1 MLLTVERIVIERQNY
16 LKIKEHLKYL
26 EEVLQLNPASVERY
40 RFYLRHLLLWADDQ
54 HFRNVQS
61 IRPTLPSYLASL
73 PGKDGRGT
81 LASASQKKI
90 LDSSKRFF
98 RWAKVTYPRE
108 MNNLPVSWFETLRQ
122 PRQPQKSSENVFVSL
137 GEIQILVNTSIPEDN
152 LALLRD
158 KAASAMLFL
167 SGMRASAFSTLPISA
182 VDLENLT
189 LRQWPELGVQTKN
202 GKKATTF
209 LLNLPEVLEPVR
221 QWDEIVRK
229 SLPGSSPWY
238 APISHSWGDQ
248 FLSQEQP
255 GKTRS
260 QALQKRLQLLFSL
273 AELDF
278 KSPHKFRHGHAVYGL
293 LHAQTMADYKA
304 VSMNLMHE
312 SIEITDSTY
321 APMLSSDV
329 QERIAGLSGKAMST
343 PGCQAHLVGDELE
356 SFLNKLDHE
365 SQKRALIFIAERLAQ

>member
-1 MLLTVERIVIERQNY
+1 MIERQNY

-26 EEVLQLNPASVERY
+26 EEVLQLNPASVKRY

-137 GEIQILVNTSIPEDN
+137 GEIQILVNISIPEDN

-158 KAASAMLFL
+158 KAAAAMLFL

-189 LRQWPELGVQTKN
+189 LRQWPELGVHTKN

-229 SLPGSSPWY
+229 ALPGSRPWY

>member
-1 MLLTVERIVIERQNY
+1 
-16 LKIKEHLKYL
+16 
-26 EEVLQLNPASVERY
+26 
-40 RFYLRHLLLWADDQ
+40 
-54 HFRNVQS
+54 
-61 IRPTLPSYLASL
+61 
-73 PGKDGRGT
+73 
-81 LASASQKKI
+81 
-90 LDSSKRFF
+90 
-98 RWAKVTYPRE
+98 

-248 FLSQEQP
+248 FLSQE
-255 GKTRS
+255 
-260 QALQKRLQLLFSL
+260 
-273 AELDF
+273 
-278 KSPHKFRHGHAVYGL
+278 
-293 LHAQTMADYKA
+293 
-304 VSMNLMHE
+304 
-312 SIEITDSTY
+312 
-321 APMLSSDV
+321 
-329 QERIAGLSGKAMST
+329 
-343 PGCQAHLVGDELE
+343 
-356 SFLNKLDHE
+356 
-365 SQKRALIFIAERLAQ
+365 

>member
-1 MLLTVERIVIERQNY
+1 VIERQNY

-26 EEVLQLNPASVERY
+26 EEVLQLTPASVERY

-54 HFRNVQS
+54 HFRHVQAL
-61 IRPTLPSYLASL
+61 RPTLPSYLASL
-73 PGKDGRGT
+73 PGKNGRGT
-81 LASASQKKI
+81 LASVSQKKI

-108 MNNLPVSWFETLRQ
+108 MNNLPTSWFETLRL
-122 PRQPQKSSENVFVSL
+122 PRQPQKSSENVFVSFQ
-137 GEIQILVNTSIPEDN
+137 EIQTLVNISIPENN

-158 KAASAMLFL
+158 KAAAAMLFL
-167 SGMRASAFSTLPISA
+167 SGMRASAFTTLPISA
-182 VDLENLT
+182 VDLDNLT
-189 LRQWPELGVQTKN
+189 LRQWPELGVHTKN

-209 LLNLPEVLEPVR
+209 LLNIPEILEPVR
-221 QWDEIVRK
+221 LWDEFIRK
-229 SLPGSSPWY
+229 SLPGSSSWY
-238 APISHSWGDQ
+238 APIAHSWGDQ
-248 FLSQEQP
+248 FLSQEKP
-255 GKTRS
+255 GKTRA
-260 QALQKRLQLLFSL
+260 QALQKRLELLFSM
-273 AELDF
+273 AEIEF

-329 QERIAGLSGKAMST
+329 QDRIAGLSGKAVST
-343 PGCQAHLVGDELE
+343 PGNELE
-356 SFLNKLDHE
+356 SFLNKLDRE
-365 SQKRALIFIAERLAQ
+365 SQKRALVFIAGRLAQ

>member
-1 MLLTVERIVIERQNY
+1 MYRLIGKSICDS
-16 LKIKEHLKYL
+16 
-26 EEVLQLNPASVERY
+26 PSVRC
-40 RFYLRHLLLWADDQ
+40 R
-54 HFRNVQS
+54 
-61 IRPTLPSYLASL
+61 
-73 PGKDGRGT
+73 
-81 LASASQKKI
+81 
-90 LDSSKRFF
+90 SSSRSH
-98 RWAKVTYPRE
+98 AA
-108 MNNLPVSWFETLRQ
+108 N
-122 PRQPQKSSENVFVSL
+122 
-137 GEIQILVNTSIPEDN
+137 N

-158 KAASAMLFL
+158 KAAAAMLFL

-189 LRQWPELGVQTKN
+189 LRQWPELGVHTKN

>member
-1 MLLTVERIVIERQNY
+1 MIERQNY
-16 LKIKEHLKYL
+16 LKVKEHLKYL
-26 EEVLQLNPASVERY
+26 EEVLLLNAASVERY

-54 HFRNVQS
+54 HIRDVQA

-73 PGKDGRGT
+73 PGKDGKGI

-90 LDSSKRFF
+90 IDSSKRFF

-108 MNNLPVSWFETLRQ
+108 MNSLPLSWIDTLRL
-122 PRQPQKSSENVFVSL
+122 PRQPQISSENVFVSL
-137 GEIQILVNTSIPEDN
+137 EQVLTLVNTPIPEDN

-158 KAASAMLFL
+158 KAAAAMLFL
-167 SGMRASAFSTLPISA
+167 SGIRASAFTTLPISA
-182 VDLENLT
+182 VDLDNLT
-189 LRQWPELGVQTKN
+189 LRQWPELGVHTKN

-209 LLNLPEVLEPVR
+209 LLNIPEILESAHR
-221 QWDEIVRK
+221 WDEIVRK

-238 APISHSWGDQ
+238 APIAHSWGDQ
-248 FLSQEQP
+248 FLSLDEP
-255 GKTRS
+255 GKTRA
-260 QALQKRLQLLFSL
+260 QALQKRLKLLFSL
-273 AELDF
+273 AKIEF

-312 SIEITDSTY
+312 SIEITDGTY

-329 QERIAGLSGKAMST
+329 QDRIAGLSGKAMST
-343 PGCQAHLVGDELE
+343 PGCQAPLMGDELE
-356 SFLNKLDHE
+356 SFLNTLDRE
-365 SQKRALIFIAERLAQ
+365 SQKRALVFIAGRLAQ